1 MCGKNLRNCWNKEK
15 EFTGNSCY
23 IDKDPCDEFD
33 EFFKEQHDS
42 GEFGCHVLMA
52 IASGIIG
59 Y

>member
-1 MCGKNLRNCWNKEK
+1 MRKKSQKLLEIKKKNSPEIVD
-15 EFTGNSCY
+15 Y

-42 GEFGCHVLMA
+42 GAFGCQ
-52 IASGIIG
+52 